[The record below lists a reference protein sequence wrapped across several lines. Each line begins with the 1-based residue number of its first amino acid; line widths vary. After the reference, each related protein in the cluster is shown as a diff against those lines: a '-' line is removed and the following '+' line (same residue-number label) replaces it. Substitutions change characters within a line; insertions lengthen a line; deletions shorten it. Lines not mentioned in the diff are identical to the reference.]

1 MRVRIGTRS
10 WRLFKFSPIL
20 LVICVGILLCLVASN
35 ASAQTASSG
44 SVAGLITDSQ
54 GASVSGADVTLVD
67 TATRSTQ
74 TTQTND
80 AGRYNFP
87 VVSPGIYDLTV
98 SKSGFKVAKLAQQ
111 KVSIGNVLTVNV
123 TLEVGSLSETVVVT
137 TTPLGSELQTANATV
152 GNTIDLK
159 QLELLPNLGRDA
171 TSLLGL
177 APGVTPRGDIAGS
190 YMDQNTFT
198 IDGGNNTDD
207 MAGNTIGYLVNFT
220 GLAGSQTS
228 AMASGV
234 VATPIESVEEFKVST
249 FGQTAD
255 FNSSSGAQVQMV
267 TRRGSDQWHGSG
279 YGYYYATNHGAAN
292 SWVNNHTVFNKGL
305 PPISAQFPAGKPCS
319 AGTTLSS
326 GDNNCVMP
334 FTPIIPN
341 HRSRFGF
348 SLGGP
353 ITNYKVLGSKTYFFF
368 NYEGFRFPGTGTF
381 ERAYPTPAMRAGV
394 IQVPDSTG
402 NYIPYNLNPF
412 PVTVVVG
419 NSAVTSLAN
428 SGTRLCS
435 LAAFGSVCGGGAGT
449 TLDPRNIGIS
459 PTISQLWTKFLPIPN
474 DPGPSAGDQF
484 NTQGYLS
491 TIRLPLTSDNY
502 VGRIDH
508 DFGSRHRFFTSFRA
522 FKLLNIPNV
531 QVDVGGALPG
541 TTFGQY
547 SSTAERPQLGELWV
561 VGLTSNFKSNITN
574 DLRLSYLY
582 NWWQWATANDPPQLP
597 GLGGALEIAPAG
609 TTSSAESV
617 NALIPYNVNNQSTR
631 QRVWDGQDKM
641 IRDDVTWVKG
651 NHLFQFGGQFQK
663 NFNYHTRT
671 DNGSTINNQVVYQIA
686 SNQISFTGFVPSAVS
701 AAGQTSMYTNLASS
715 VLGLVGLSQVIYT
728 RVGSDLKIQP
738 IGTEA
743 VEQSTI
749 KYYSG
754 YVADTWRLKPSLT
767 LNVGVSYIYETPPV
781 EKNGAQVELVF
792 PDGSLVHTK
801 TFLEQRK
808 SAALAG
814 QAYAPI
820 LGFETTQNLH
830 LKYPYSPFYG
840 GISPRLSVAWNPSF
854 RSGFLGKLFGDGKTV
869 LRGGFGR
876 SFGRLNGVNQVL
888 VPLLGPGLL
897 QPVTCSFTLSNGTC
911 GTSNNLTNVFRI
923 GPDGLR
929 APLSE
934 PTQTLPQPFLPGVVQ
949 NGLLNAVAGDS
960 TVLDPDYKPEKV
972 NSFDFTIQRQISRN
986 VSVEVG
992 YMGKLAT
999 NIFQQVDIDAV
1010 PYMMTLGG
1018 QSFATA
1024 FANVW
1029 KSLCSP
1035 GAGGR
1040 CSQIDQANPTG
1051 LSSPPP
1057 ALVALIASVPSQ
1069 PFFEAAL
1076 GGSGSAYCT
1085 GFANCTQALL
1095 NQSNVRTFVGA
1106 TRVSELWAYLNATGT
1121 SRANGTLGS
1130 WVLGRTM
1137 LSSQATS
1144 INTTT
1149 SLGFSNYHAAFAT
1162 LKLNDWHGITSI
1174 TNFTYGKA
1182 LGTAQIAQYNSSNQ
1196 FLDVWNPRAS
1206 YGPQVFDL
1214 KFIFSSGFTYRP
1226 PWFKG
1231 RHGWTR
1237 MVLDGWSI
1245 SPFIT
1250 AQSGFPIGI
1259 GYTQGG
1265 TCSAACQ
1272 AFGQVGNV
1280 SSSSSAFESA
1290 VPLSP
1295 FTGGHSAHVGVPG
1308 SSVSLNGV
1316 AINVGT
1322 NNTSQVNIFSD
1333 PAAVLANFRRC
1344 VLGLDTSCGSVG
1356 NLRGLNRWNV
1366 DATIAKDFKFTER
1379 VGATLTVQFTNVL
1392 NHFQPSDPS
1401 SLSLTSNTSFGRIT
1415 GAVYAAR
1422 QMELGLRIHF

>member
-1 MRVRIGTRS
+1 MRVKIQPES
-10 WRLFKFSPIL
+10 WRPSEFLPVLIISVGMLFGL
-20 LVICVGILLCLVASN
+20 TASN
-35 ASAQTASSG
+35 ALAQTASSG
-44 SVAGLITDSQ
+44 SISGLVTDSQ
-54 GASVSGADVTLVD
+54 GASVAGADVTLVD
-67 TATRSTQ
+67 TGTKSAQ
-74 TTQTND
+74 MTQTND
-80 AGRYNFP
+80 VGRYTFP
-87 VVSPGIYDLTV
+87 VVASGMYDVTV
-98 SKSGFKVAKLAQQ
+98 TKSGFKVAKLAQQ
-111 KVSIGNVLTVNV
+111 KVSVGNVLTVNV
-123 TLEVGSLSETVVVT
+123 TLEVGSLAETVVVMS
-137 TTPLGSELQTANATV
+137 TPLGSELQSTNATV

-207 MAGNTIGYLVNFT
+207 MAGNTIGYLTNFT
-220 GLAGSQTS
+220 GLAGNQTS

-249 FGQTAD
+249 FGQTSD

-292 SWVNNHTVFNKGL
+292 NWVNNHTVFNKGI
-305 PPISAQFPAGKPCS
+305 PPITAQNPGGRPCS
-319 AGTTLSS
+319 PGTTLSD

-353 ITNYKVLGSKTYFFF
+353 ITNFKVLGNKTYFFF
-368 NYEGFRFPGTGTF
+368 NYEGFRFPGSGTF

-394 IQVPDSTG
+394 IQVPDTTG
-402 NYIPYNLNPF
+402 NYIPYNLNPV

-419 NSAVTSLAN
+419 NSAVTSLSN
-428 SGTRLCS
+428 SGTRLCA
-435 LAAFGSVCGGGAGT
+435 LAAYGSVCGGPAGAS
-449 TLDPRNIGIS
+449 LDPRNIGMS
-459 PTISQLWTKFLPIPN
+459 PVISQLWTKFLPVPN

-491 TIRLPLTSDNY
+491 TMRLPLTSDNY

-508 DFGSRHRFFTSFRA
+508 DFGSKHRFFTSFRA
-522 FKLLNIPNV
+522 FKLKNIPNV

-547 SSTAERPQLGELWV
+547 QSTAERPQLGELWV
-561 VGLTSNFKSNITN
+561 VGLTSNLGSSVTN
-574 DLRLSYLY
+574 DVRFSYLY

-609 TTSSAESV
+609 TAATAESV

-651 NHLFQFGGQFQK
+651 NHLFQFGGQFQ
-663 NFNYHTRT
+663 NNYNYHTRT
-671 DNGSTINNQVVYQIA
+671 DNGSTINNQIVYQIA
-686 SNQISFTGFVPSAVS
+686 SNQIDFTGNIPSAVS
-701 AAGQTSMYTNLASS
+701 AAGQNSLYANLASS
-715 VLGLVGLSQVIYT
+715 VMGLVGLSQVIYT
-728 RVGSDLKIQP
+728 RTGSDLKIQP

-754 YVADTWRLKPSLT
+754 YFADTWRVKPSLT
-767 LNVGVSYIYETPPV
+767 LNVGLSYIYETPPV

-792 PDGSLVHTK
+792 PDGSLVHTDP
-801 TFLEQRK
+801 FLARRK

-814 QAYAPI
+814 QSYAPI

-830 LKYPYSPFYG
+830 MKYPYSPFYG
-840 GISPRLSVAWNPSF
+840 GLSPRFSVAWNPSF
-854 RSGFLGKLFGDGKTV
+854 RSGFLGKLFGENKTV
-869 LRGGFGR
+869 LRGGYGR

-897 QPVTCSFTLSNGTC
+897 QPVTCGFTQSNGTC
-911 GTSNNLTNVFRI
+911 GTSNNLGSVFRI
-923 GPDGLR
+923 GPDGLV
-929 APLSE
+929 APLSS

-949 NGLLNAVAGDS
+949 NGVLNAVAGDS

-972 NSFDFTIQRQISRN
+972 NSFDFTIQRQVSRN
-986 VSVEVG
+986 ISFEVG

-1010 PYMMTLGG
+1010 PYMTTLGG
-1018 QSFATA
+1018 QSFANA
-1024 FANVW
+1024 FGNIW
-1029 KSLCSP
+1029 KALCSP

-1040 CSQIDQANPTG
+1040 CSQIDKANP
-1051 LSSPPP
+1051 LS
-1057 ALVALIASVPSQ
+1057 ALIASVPAQ

-1076 GGSGSAYCT
+1076 GGAGSAYCT

-1095 NQSNVRTFVGA
+1095 NQSGVRTFVGA
-1106 TRVSELWAYLNATGT
+1106 TRVSELWSYLNNTGT

-1130 WVLGRTM
+1130 WTLGRTM

-1149 SLGFSNYHAAFAT
+1149 SLGFSNYHAMFAT
-1162 LKLNDWHGITSI
+1162 FKLTDWHGITSI

-1196 FLDVWNPRAS
+1196 FLDIWNPRAS

-1214 KFIFSSGFTYRP
+1214 RFIFSSGVTYRP
-1226 PWFKG
+1226 SMF
-1231 RHGWTR
+1231 RNRQGWTGKL
-1237 MVLDGWSI
+1237 LDGWSI
-1245 SPFIT
+1245 SPFMT

-1259 GYTQGG
+1259 GYTEGG
-1265 TCSAACQ
+1265 NCSSACQ

-1290 VPLSP
+1290 IPLAP
-1295 FTGGHSAHVGVPG
+1295 YNGGHSAHLGVTG
-1308 SSVSLNGV
+1308 SSVTLNGV
-1316 AINVGT
+1316 STNVGT
-1322 NNTSQVNIFSD
+1322 NNTSQVNLFAD
-1333 PAAVLANFRRC
+1333 PASVWANFRRC
-1344 VLGLDTSCGSVG
+1344 VLGVDTSCGSVG

-1366 DATIAKDFKFTER
+1366 DATIAKDLKFTER
-1379 VGATLTVQFTNVL
+1379 VGATFTLQFTNL
-1392 NHFQPSDPS
+1392 FNHFQPSDPS

-1415 GAVYAAR
+1415 TAVYGAR

>member
-1 MRVRIGTRS
+1 M
-10 WRLFKFSPIL
+10 LFGL
-20 LVICVGILLCLVASN
+20 TASN
-35 ASAQTASSG
+35 ALAQTASSG
-44 SVAGLITDSQ
+44 SISGLVTDSQ
-54 GASVSGADVTLVD
+54 GASVAGADVTLVD
-67 TATRSTQ
+67 TGTKSAQ
-74 TTQTND
+74 MTQTND
-80 AGRYNFP
+80 VGRYTFP
-87 VVSPGIYDLTV
+87 VVASGMYDVTV
-98 SKSGFKVAKLAQQ
+98 TKSGFKVAKLAQQ
-111 KVSIGNVLTVNV
+111 KVSVGNVLTVNV
-123 TLEVGSLSETVVVT
+123 TLEVGSLAETVVVMS
-137 TTPLGSELQTANATV
+137 TPLGSELQSTNATV

-207 MAGNTIGYLVNFT
+207 MAGNTIGYLTNFT
-220 GLAGSQTS
+220 GLAGNQTS

-249 FGQTAD
+249 FGQTSD

-292 SWVNNHTVFNKGL
+292 NWVNNHTVFNKGI
-305 PPISAQFPAGKPCS
+305 PPITAQNPGGRPCS
-319 AGTTLSS
+319 PGTTLSD

-353 ITNYKVLGSKTYFFF
+353 ITNFKVLGNKTYFFF
-368 NYEGFRFPGTGTF
+368 NYEGFRFPGSGTF

-394 IQVPDSTG
+394 IQVPDTTG
-402 NYIPYNLNPF
+402 NYIPYNLNPV

-419 NSAVTSLAN
+419 NSAVTSLSN
-428 SGTRLCS
+428 SGTRLCA
-435 LAAFGSVCGGGAGT
+435 LAAYGSVCGGPAGAS
-449 TLDPRNIGIS
+449 LDPRNIGMS
-459 PTISQLWTKFLPIPN
+459 PVISQLWTKFLPVPN

-491 TIRLPLTSDNY
+491 TMRLPLTSDNY

-508 DFGSRHRFFTSFRA
+508 DFGSKHRFFTSFRA
-522 FKLLNIPNV
+522 FKLKNIPNV

-547 SSTAERPQLGELWV
+547 QSTAERPQLGELWV
-561 VGLTSNFKSNITN
+561 VGLTSNLGSSVTN
-574 DLRLSYLY
+574 DVRFSYLY

-609 TTSSAESV
+609 TAATAESV

-651 NHLFQFGGQFQK
+651 NHLFQFGGQFQ
-663 NFNYHTRT
+663 NNYNYHTRT
-671 DNGSTINNQVVYQIA
+671 DNGSTINNQIVYQIA
-686 SNQISFTGFVPSAVS
+686 SNQIDFTGNIPSAVS
-701 AAGQTSMYTNLASS
+701 AAGQNSLYANLASS
-715 VLGLVGLSQVIYT
+715 VMGLVGLSQVIYT
-728 RVGSDLKIQP
+728 RTGSDLKIQP

-754 YVADTWRLKPSLT
+754 YFADTWRVKPSLT
-767 LNVGVSYIYETPPV
+767 LNVGLSYIYETPPV

-792 PDGSLVHTK
+792 PDGSLVHTDP
-801 TFLEQRK
+801 FLARRK

-814 QAYAPI
+814 QSYAPI

-830 LKYPYSPFYG
+830 MKYPYSPFYG
-840 GISPRLSVAWNPSF
+840 GLSPRFSVAWNPSF
-854 RSGFLGKLFGDGKTV
+854 RSGFLGKLFGENKTV
-869 LRGGFGR
+869 LRGGYGR

-897 QPVTCSFTLSNGTC
+897 QPVTCGFTQSNGTC
-911 GTSNNLTNVFRI
+911 GTSNNLGSVFRI
-923 GPDGLR
+923 GPDGLV
-929 APLSE
+929 APLSS

-949 NGLLNAVAGDS
+949 NGVLNAVAGDS

-972 NSFDFTIQRQISRN
+972 NSFDFTIQRQVSRN
-986 VSVEVG
+986 ISFEVG

-1010 PYMMTLGG
+1010 PYMTTLGG
-1018 QSFATA
+1018 QSFANA
-1024 FANVW
+1024 FGNIW
-1029 KSLCSP
+1029 KALCSP

-1040 CSQIDQANPTG
+1040 CSQIDKANP
-1051 LSSPPP
+1051 LS
-1057 ALVALIASVPSQ
+1057 ALIASVPAQ

-1076 GGSGSAYCT
+1076 GGAGSAYCT

-1095 NQSNVRTFVGA
+1095 NQSGVRTFVGA
-1106 TRVSELWAYLNATGT
+1106 TRVSELWSYLNNTGT

-1130 WVLGRTM
+1130 WTLGRTM

-1149 SLGFSNYHAAFAT
+1149 SLGFSNYHAMFAT
-1162 LKLNDWHGITSI
+1162 FKLTDWHGITSI

-1196 FLDVWNPRAS
+1196 FLDIWNPRAS

-1214 KFIFSSGFTYRP
+1214 RFIFSSGVTYRP
-1226 PWFKG
+1226 SMF
-1231 RHGWTR
+1231 RNRQGWTGKL
-1237 MVLDGWSI
+1237 LDGWSI

-1259 GYTQGG
+1259 GYTEGG
-1265 TCSAACQ
+1265 NCSSACQ

-1290 VPLSP
+1290 IPLAP
-1295 FTGGHSAHVGVPG
+1295 YNGGHSAHLGVTG
-1308 SSVSLNGV
+1308 SSVTLNGV
-1316 AINVGT
+1316 STNVGT
-1322 NNTSQVNIFSD
+1322 NNTSQVNLFAD
-1333 PAAVLANFRRC
+1333 PASVWANFRRC
-1344 VLGLDTSCGSVG
+1344 VLGVDTSCGSVG

-1366 DATIAKDFKFTER
+1366 DATIAKDLKFTER
-1379 VGATLTVQFTNVL
+1379 VGATFTLQFTNL
-1392 NHFQPSDPS
+1392 FNHFQPSDPS

-1415 GAVYAAR
+1415 TAVYGAR

>member
-1 MRVRIGTRS
+1 M
-10 WRLFKFSPIL
+10 LFGL
-20 LVICVGILLCLVASN
+20 TASN
-35 ASAQTASSG
+35 ALAQTASSG
-44 SVAGLITDSQ
+44 SISGLVTDSQ
-54 GASVSGADVTLVD
+54 GASVAGADVTLVD
-67 TATRSTQ
+67 TGTKSAQ
-74 TTQTND
+74 MTQTND
-80 AGRYNFP
+80 VGRYTFP
-87 VVSPGIYDLTV
+87 VVASGMYDVTV
-98 SKSGFKVAKLAQQ
+98 TKSGFKVAKLAQQ
-111 KVSIGNVLTVNV
+111 KVSVGNVLTVNV
-123 TLEVGSLSETVVVT
+123 TLEVGSLAETVVVMS
-137 TTPLGSELQTANATV
+137 TPLGSELQTTNATV

-207 MAGNTIGYLVNFT
+207 MAGNTIGYLTNFT
-220 GLAGSQTS
+220 GLAGNQTS

-249 FGQTAD
+249 FGQTSD

-292 SWVNNHTVFNKGL
+292 NWVNNHTVFNKGI
-305 PPISAQFPAGKPCS
+305 PPITAQNPGGRPCS
-319 AGTTLSS
+319 PGTTLSD

-353 ITNYKVLGSKTYFFF
+353 ITNFKVLGNKTYFFF
-368 NYEGFRFPGTGTF
+368 NYEGFRFPGSGTF

-394 IQVPDSTG
+394 IQVPDTTG
-402 NYIPYNLNPF
+402 NYIPYNLNPV

-419 NSAVTSLAN
+419 NSAVTSLSN
-428 SGTRLCS
+428 SGTRLCA
-435 LAAFGSVCGGGAGT
+435 LAAYGSVCGGAAGAS
-449 TLDPRNIGIS
+449 LDPRNIGMS
-459 PTISQLWTKFLPIPN
+459 PVISQLWTKFLPVPN

-491 TIRLPLTSDNY
+491 TMRLPLTSDNY

-508 DFGSRHRFFTSFRA
+508 DFGSKHRFFTSFRA
-522 FKLLNIPNV
+522 FKLKNIPNV

-547 SSTAERPQLGELWV
+547 QSTAERPQLGELWV
-561 VGLTSNFKSNITN
+561 VGLTSNLGSSVTN
-574 DLRLSYLY
+574 DVRFSYLY

-609 TTSSAESV
+609 TAATAESV

-651 NHLFQFGGQFQK
+651 NHLFQFGGQFQ
-663 NFNYHTRT
+663 NNYNYHTRT
-671 DNGSTINNQVVYQIA
+671 DNGSTINNQIVYQIA
-686 SNQISFTGFVPSAVS
+686 SNQIDFTGNIPSAVS
-701 AAGQTSMYTNLASS
+701 AAGQNSLYANLASS
-715 VLGLVGLSQVIYT
+715 VMGLVGLSQVIYT
-728 RVGSDLKIQP
+728 RTGSDLKIQP

-754 YVADTWRLKPSLT
+754 YFADTWRVKPSLT
-767 LNVGVSYIYETPPV
+767 LNVGLSYIYETPPV

-792 PDGSLVHTK
+792 PDGSLVHTDS
-801 TFLEQRK
+801 FLARRK

-814 QAYAPI
+814 QSYAPI

-830 LKYPYSPFYG
+830 MKYPYSPFYG
-840 GISPRLSVAWNPSF
+840 GLSPRFSVAWNPSF
-854 RSGFLGKLFGDGKTV
+854 RSGFLGKLFGENKTV
-869 LRGGFGR
+869 LRGGYGR

-897 QPVTCSFTLSNGTC
+897 QPVTCGFTQSNGTC
-911 GTSNNLTNVFRI
+911 GTSNNLGNVFRI
-923 GPDGLR
+923 GPDGLV
-929 APLSE
+929 APLSS

-949 NGLLNAVAGDS
+949 NGVLNAVAGDS

-972 NSFDFTIQRQISRN
+972 NSFDFTIQRQVSRN
-986 VSVEVG
+986 ISFEVG

-1010 PYMMTLGG
+1010 PYMTTLGG
-1018 QSFATA
+1018 QSFANA
-1024 FANVW
+1024 FGNIW
-1029 KSLCSP
+1029 KALCSP

-1040 CSQIDQANPTG
+1040 CSQIDKANP
-1051 LSSPPP
+1051 LS
-1057 ALVALIASVPSQ
+1057 ALIASVPAQ

-1076 GGSGSAYCT
+1076 GGAGSAYCT

-1095 NQSNVRTFVGA
+1095 NQSGVRTFVGA
-1106 TRVSELWAYLNATGT
+1106 TRVSELWSYLNNTGT

-1130 WVLGRTM
+1130 WTLGRTM

-1149 SLGFSNYHAAFAT
+1149 SLGFSNYHAMFAT
-1162 LKLNDWHGITSI
+1162 FKLTDWHGITSI

-1196 FLDVWNPRAS
+1196 FLDIWNPRAS

-1214 KFIFSSGFTYRP
+1214 RFIFSSGVTYRP
-1226 PWFKG
+1226 SMF
-1231 RHGWTR
+1231 RNRQGWTGKL
-1237 MVLDGWSI
+1237 LDGWSI
-1245 SPFIT
+1245 SPFMT

-1259 GYTQGG
+1259 GYTEGG
-1265 TCSAACQ
+1265 NCSSACQ

-1290 VPLSP
+1290 IPLAP
-1295 FTGGHSAHVGVPG
+1295 YNGGHSAHLGVTG
-1308 SSVSLNGV
+1308 SSVTLNGV
-1316 AINVGT
+1316 STNVGT
-1322 NNTSQVNIFSD
+1322 NNTSQVNLFAD
-1333 PAAVLANFRRC
+1333 PASVWANFRRC
-1344 VLGLDTSCGSVG
+1344 VLGVDTSCGSVG

-1366 DATIAKDFKFTER
+1366 DATIAKDLKFTER
-1379 VGATLTVQFTNVL
+1379 VGATFTLQFTNL
-1392 NHFQPSDPS
+1392 FNHFQPSDPS

-1415 GAVYAAR
+1415 TAVYGAR

>member
-1 MRVRIGTRS
+1 MRVKIQPES
-10 WRLFKFSPIL
+10 WRPSEFLPVLIISVGMLFGL
-20 LVICVGILLCLVASN
+20 TASN
-35 ASAQTASSG
+35 ALAQTASSG
-44 SVAGLITDSQ
+44 SISGLVTDSQ
-54 GASVSGADVTLVD
+54 GASVAGADVTLVD
-67 TATRSTQ
+67 TGTKSAQ
-74 TTQTND
+74 MTQTND
-80 AGRYNFP
+80 VGRYTFP
-87 VVSPGIYDLTV
+87 VVASGMYDVTV
-98 SKSGFKVAKLAQQ
+98 TKSGFKVAKLAQQ
-111 KVSIGNVLTVNV
+111 KVSVGNVLTVNV
-123 TLEVGSLSETVVVT
+123 TLEVGSLAETVVVMS
-137 TTPLGSELQTANATV
+137 TPLGSELQSTNATV

-207 MAGNTIGYLVNFT
+207 MAGNTIGYLTNFT
-220 GLAGSQTS
+220 GLAGNQTS

-249 FGQTAD
+249 FGQTSD

-292 SWVNNHTVFNKGL
+292 NWVNNHTVFNKGI
-305 PPISAQFPAGKPCS
+305 PPITAQNPGGRPCS
-319 AGTTLSS
+319 PGTTLSD

-353 ITNYKVLGSKTYFFF
+353 ITNFKVLGNKTYFFF
-368 NYEGFRFPGTGTF
+368 NYEGFRFPGSGTF

-394 IQVPDSTG
+394 IQVPDTTG
-402 NYIPYNLNPF
+402 NYIPYNLNPV

-419 NSAVTSLAN
+419 NSAVTSLSN
-428 SGTRLCS
+428 SGTRLCA
-435 LAAFGSVCGGGAGT
+435 LAAYGSVCGGPAGAS
-449 TLDPRNIGIS
+449 LDPRNIGMS
-459 PTISQLWTKFLPIPN
+459 PVISQLWTKFLPVPN

-491 TIRLPLTSDNY
+491 TMRLPLTSDNY

-508 DFGSRHRFFTSFRA
+508 DFGSKHRFFTSFRA
-522 FKLLNIPNV
+522 FKLKNIPNV

-547 SSTAERPQLGELWV
+547 QSTAERPQLGELWV
-561 VGLTSNFKSNITN
+561 VGLTSNLGSSVTN
-574 DLRLSYLY
+574 DVRFSYLY

-609 TTSSAESV
+609 TAATAESV

-651 NHLFQFGGQFQK
+651 NHLFQFGGQFQ
-663 NFNYHTRT
+663 NNYNYHTRT
-671 DNGSTINNQVVYQIA
+671 DNGSTINNQIVYQIA
-686 SNQISFTGFVPSAVS
+686 SNQIDFTGNIPSAVS
-701 AAGQTSMYTNLASS
+701 AAGQNSLYANLASS
-715 VLGLVGLSQVIYT
+715 VMGLVGLSQVIYT
-728 RVGSDLKIQP
+728 RTGSDLKIQP

-754 YVADTWRLKPSLT
+754 YFADTWRVKPSLT
-767 LNVGVSYIYETPPV
+767 LNVGLSYIYETPPV

-792 PDGSLVHTK
+792 PDGSLVHTDP
-801 TFLEQRK
+801 FLARRK

-814 QAYAPI
+814 QSYAPI

-830 LKYPYSPFYG
+830 MKYPYSPFYG
-840 GISPRLSVAWNPSF
+840 GLSPRFSVAWNPSF
-854 RSGFLGKLFGDGKTV
+854 RSGFLGKLFGENKTV
-869 LRGGFGR
+869 LRGGYGR

-897 QPVTCSFTLSNGTC
+897 QPVTCGFTQSNGTC
-911 GTSNNLTNVFRI
+911 GTSNNLGSVFRI
-923 GPDGLR
+923 GPDGLV
-929 APLSE
+929 APLSS

-949 NGLLNAVAGDS
+949 NGVLNAVAGDS

-972 NSFDFTIQRQISRN
+972 NSFDFTIQRQVSRN
-986 VSVEVG
+986 ISFEVG

-1010 PYMMTLGG
+1010 PYMTTLGG
-1018 QSFATA
+1018 QSFANA
-1024 FANVW
+1024 FGNIW
-1029 KSLCSP
+1029 KALCSP

-1040 CSQIDQANPTG
+1040 CSQIDKANP
-1051 LSSPPP
+1051 LS
-1057 ALVALIASVPSQ
+1057 ALIASVPAQ

-1076 GGSGSAYCT
+1076 GGAGSAYCT

-1095 NQSNVRTFVGA
+1095 NQSGVRTFVGA
-1106 TRVSELWAYLNATGT
+1106 TRVSELWSYLNNTGT

-1130 WVLGRTM
+1130 WTLGRTM

-1149 SLGFSNYHAAFAT
+1149 SLGFSNYHAMFAT
-1162 LKLNDWHGITSI
+1162 FKLTDWHGITSI

-1196 FLDVWNPRAS
+1196 FLDIWNPRAS

-1214 KFIFSSGFTYRP
+1214 RFIFSSGVTYRP
-1226 PWFKG
+1226 SMF
-1231 RHGWTR
+1231 RNRQGWTGKL
-1237 MVLDGWSI
+1237 LDGWSI

-1259 GYTQGG
+1259 GYTEGG
-1265 TCSAACQ
+1265 NCSSACQ

-1290 VPLSP
+1290 IPLAP
-1295 FTGGHSAHVGVPG
+1295 YNGGHSAHLGVTG
-1308 SSVSLNGV
+1308 SSVTLNGV
-1316 AINVGT
+1316 STNVGT
-1322 NNTSQVNIFSD
+1322 NNTSQVNLFAD
-1333 PAAVLANFRRC
+1333 PASVWANFRRC
-1344 VLGLDTSCGSVG
+1344 VLGVDTSCGSVG

-1366 DATIAKDFKFTER
+1366 DATIAKDLKFTER
-1379 VGATLTVQFTNVL
+1379 VGATFTLQFTNL
-1392 NHFQPSDPS
+1392 FNHFQPSDPS

-1415 GAVYAAR
+1415 TAVYGAR

>member
-1 MRVRIGTRS
+1 MRVKIQPES
-10 WRLFKFSPIL
+10 WRPSEFLPVLIISVGMLFGL
-20 LVICVGILLCLVASN
+20 TASN
-35 ASAQTASSG
+35 ALAQTASSG
-44 SVAGLITDSQ
+44 SISGLVTDSQ
-54 GASVSGADVTLVD
+54 GASVAGADVTLVD
-67 TATRSTQ
+67 TGTKSAQ
-74 TTQTND
+74 MTQTND
-80 AGRYNFP
+80 VGRYTFP
-87 VVSPGIYDLTV
+87 VVASGMYDVTV
-98 SKSGFKVAKLAQQ
+98 TKSGFKVAKLAQQ
-111 KVSIGNVLTVNV
+111 KVSVGNVLTVNV
-123 TLEVGSLSETVVVT
+123 TLEVGSLAETVVVMS
-137 TTPLGSELQTANATV
+137 TPLGSELQTTNATV

-207 MAGNTIGYLVNFT
+207 MAGNTIGYLTNFT
-220 GLAGSQTS
+220 GLAGNQTS

-249 FGQTAD
+249 FGQTSD

-292 SWVNNHTVFNKGL
+292 NWVNNHTVFNKGI
-305 PPISAQFPAGKPCS
+305 PPITAQNPGGRPCS
-319 AGTTLSS
+319 PGTTLSD

-353 ITNYKVLGSKTYFFF
+353 ITNFKVLGNKTYFFF
-368 NYEGFRFPGTGTF
+368 NYEGFRFPGSGTF

-394 IQVPDSTG
+394 IQVPDTTG
-402 NYIPYNLNPF
+402 NYIPYNLNPV

-419 NSAVTSLAN
+419 NSAVTSLSN
-428 SGTRLCS
+428 SGTRLCA
-435 LAAFGSVCGGGAGT
+435 LAAYGSVCGGAAGAS
-449 TLDPRNIGIS
+449 LDPRNIGMS
-459 PTISQLWTKFLPIPN
+459 PVISQLWTKFLPVPN

-491 TIRLPLTSDNY
+491 TMRLPLTSDNY

-508 DFGSRHRFFTSFRA
+508 DFGSKHRFFTSFRA
-522 FKLLNIPNV
+522 FKLKNIPNV

-547 SSTAERPQLGELWV
+547 QSTAERPQLGELWV
-561 VGLTSNFKSNITN
+561 VGLTSNLGSSVTN
-574 DLRLSYLY
+574 DVRFSYLY

-609 TTSSAESV
+609 TAATAESV

-651 NHLFQFGGQFQK
+651 NHLFQFGGQFQ
-663 NFNYHTRT
+663 NNYNYHTRT
-671 DNGSTINNQVVYQIA
+671 DNGSTINNQIVYQIA
-686 SNQISFTGFVPSAVS
+686 SNQIDFTGNIPSAVS
-701 AAGQTSMYTNLASS
+701 AAGQNSLYANLASS
-715 VLGLVGLSQVIYT
+715 VMGLVGLSQVIYT
-728 RVGSDLKIQP
+728 RTGSDLKIQP

-754 YVADTWRLKPSLT
+754 YFADTWRVKPSLT
-767 LNVGVSYIYETPPV
+767 LNVGLSYIYETPPV

-792 PDGSLVHTK
+792 PDGSLVHTDS
-801 TFLEQRK
+801 FLARRK

-814 QAYAPI
+814 QSYAPI

-830 LKYPYSPFYG
+830 MKYPYSPFYG
-840 GISPRLSVAWNPSF
+840 GLSPRFSVAWNPSF
-854 RSGFLGKLFGDGKTV
+854 RSGFLGKLFGENKTV
-869 LRGGFGR
+869 LRGGYGR

-897 QPVTCSFTLSNGTC
+897 QPVTCGFTQSNGTC
-911 GTSNNLTNVFRI
+911 GTSNNLGNVFRI
-923 GPDGLR
+923 GPDGLV
-929 APLSE
+929 APLSS

-949 NGLLNAVAGDS
+949 NGVLNAVAGDS

-972 NSFDFTIQRQISRN
+972 NSFDFTIQRQVSRN
-986 VSVEVG
+986 ISFEVG

-1010 PYMMTLGG
+1010 PYMTTLGG
-1018 QSFATA
+1018 QSFANA
-1024 FANVW
+1024 FGNIW
-1029 KSLCSP
+1029 KALCSP

-1040 CSQIDQANPTG
+1040 CSQIDKANP
-1051 LSSPPP
+1051 LS
-1057 ALVALIASVPSQ
+1057 ALIASVPAQ

-1076 GGSGSAYCT
+1076 GGAGSAYCT

-1095 NQSNVRTFVGA
+1095 NQSGVRTFVGA
-1106 TRVSELWAYLNATGT
+1106 TRVSELWSYLNNTGT

-1130 WVLGRTM
+1130 WTLGRTM

-1149 SLGFSNYHAAFAT
+1149 SLGFSNYHAMFAT
-1162 LKLNDWHGITSI
+1162 FKLTDWHGITSI

-1196 FLDVWNPRAS
+1196 FLDIWNPRAS

-1214 KFIFSSGFTYRP
+1214 RFIFSSGVTYRP
-1226 PWFKG
+1226 SMF
-1231 RHGWTR
+1231 RNRQGWTGKL
-1237 MVLDGWSI
+1237 LDGWSI
-1245 SPFIT
+1245 SPFMT

-1259 GYTQGG
+1259 GYTEGG
-1265 TCSAACQ
+1265 NCSSACQ

-1290 VPLSP
+1290 IPLAP
-1295 FTGGHSAHVGVPG
+1295 YNGGHSAHLGVTG
-1308 SSVSLNGV
+1308 SSVTLNGV
-1316 AINVGT
+1316 STNVGT
-1322 NNTSQVNIFSD
+1322 NNTSQVNLFAD
-1333 PAAVLANFRRC
+1333 PASVWANFRRC
-1344 VLGLDTSCGSVG
+1344 VLGVDTSCGSVG

-1366 DATIAKDFKFTER
+1366 DATIAKDLKFTER
-1379 VGATLTVQFTNVL
+1379 VGATFTLQFTNL
-1392 NHFQPSDPS
+1392 FNHFQPSDPS

-1415 GAVYAAR
+1415 TAVYGAR